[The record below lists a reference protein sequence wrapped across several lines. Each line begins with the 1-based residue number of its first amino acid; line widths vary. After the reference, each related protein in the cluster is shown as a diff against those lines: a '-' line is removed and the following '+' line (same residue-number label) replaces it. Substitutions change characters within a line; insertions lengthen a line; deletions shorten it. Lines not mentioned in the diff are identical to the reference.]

1 MKKIGLTGGMGS
13 GKSTVA
19 SVFSALDVPVYDSDA
34 RAKQLYYV
42 PEVKKQ
48 LVDLLGTEAYRAD
61 DASLNKDWVAQ
72 QVFSDPDRLARLNAL
87 IHPLVAEDFSDWCS
101 RHRACTYVLKEAA
114 ILIESGAHK
123 GLDALIVVE
132 ADRSVRLQRIS
143 ERDEMDIQQAEARM
157 DQQMSDEERRSYA
170 DHIIVNDGRTD
181 LIPQVLQVHRNLLQL
196 D

>member
-1 MKKIGLTGGMGS
+1 VKKIGLTGGIGS

-34 RAKQLYYV
+34 RAKQLYYT

-48 LVDLLGTEAYRAD
+48 VMDLLGTESYTD
-61 DASLNKDWVAQ
+61 DNGSLNKDWVA
-72 QVFSDPDRLARLNAL
+72 R
-87 IHPLVAEDFSDWCS
+87 LVAKDFSDWCS

-132 ADRSVRLQRIS
+132 ADHTARLKRIS
-143 ERDEMDIQQAEARM
+143 ERDNMNIQKAEARIE
-157 DQQMSDEERRSYA
+157 QQMSDEERRSHA
-170 DHIIVNDGRTD
+170 DHIIVNDGSSD
-181 LIPQVLQVHRNLLQL
+181 LILQVIKVHRSLLQL

>member
-1 MKKIGLTGGMGS
+1 VKKIGLTGGIGS

-34 RAKQLYYV
+34 RAKQLYYT

-48 LVDLLGTEAYRAD
+48 VMDLLGTESYTD
-61 DASLNKDWVAQ
+61 DNGSLNKDWVAR

-87 IHPLVAEDFSDWCS
+87 IHPLVAKDFSDWCS

-132 ADRSVRLQRIS
+132 ADHTARLKRIS
-143 ERDEMDIQQAEARM
+143 ERDNMNIQKAEARIE
-157 DQQMSDEERRSYA
+157 QQMSDEERRSHA
-170 DHIIVNDGRTD
+170 DHIIVNDGSSD
-181 LIPQVLQVHRNLLQL
+181 LILQVIKVHRSLLQL